1 MLRVLHVVPNI
12 NLKQGGPARSV
23 LALIEA
29 LRRVNGLKISLAAAS
44 SELPVDYPLQIS
56 GRWSLINSATK
67 RILTEAIHQSDIVE
81 LHSIWN
87 GVISFA
93 GRIARR
99 MNKPYLYTPH
109 GMLDPYCLRSRNWLK
124 KVMAVAGEERN
135 IAGAKAFHVLSEE
148 EKSGILKA
156 RPYLSDRE
164 FVVSP
169 NGVDVQEMGQPAG
182 VLTARFPETRGK
194 KVIVFLGRL
203 DVIKGLELPMQAI
216 ALMDARH
223 RPMIL
228 FIGPDFGDESRLKHL
243 AASLGVAPWVI
254 FAGPLY
260 GNDRFH
266 ILADADLVGLT
277 SHYECNSVTATEALA
292 VGGAVLATEGSSLR
306 HAAQAGAAK
315 VVPRTVEAYARAIQE
330 LLNDEQQS
338 RNLRKSARLYAQR
351 QLNWDRLV
359 IPLVELYR
367 KIARNRLDAGESSIK
382 PAVSH

>member
-29 LRRVNGLKISLAAAS
+29 LRRVEGLELSLAAAS
-44 SELPVDYPLQIS
+44 SDEIVEHPLRIS
-56 GRWSLINSATK
+56 GRWSLISADSK
-67 RILTEAIHQSDIVE
+67 RVLKKAIQQSDVVE

-87 GVISFA
+87 GVISYA
-93 GRIARR
+93 GKTARLL
-99 MNKPYLYTPH
+99 NKPYIYTPH
-109 GMLDPYCLRSRNWLK
+109 GMLDPYCLRSRSWLK
-124 KVMAVAGEERN
+124 KIWSVTGEERN
-135 IAGAKAFHVLSEE
+135 IAGTKGFHVLSEE
-148 EKSGILKA
+148 EKSGILHA
-156 RPYLSDRE
+156 RPYLSGRE

-169 NGVDVQEMGQPAG
+169 NGVDVQQTDQHAG
-182 VLTARFPETRGK
+182 VMNNKFPETHGR
-194 KVIVFLGRL
+194 KVVLFLGRL

-216 ALMDARH
+216 ASLEPH
-223 RPMIL
+223 QRPMIL
-228 FIGPDFGDESRLKHL
+228 LVGPDFGDEARLKQL
-243 AASLGVAPWVI
+243 AVTLGIAPWVI

-260 GNDRFH
+260 GNDRFSL
-266 ILADADLVGLT
+266 LAEADLVGLT

-315 VVPRTVEAYARAIQE
+315 VVPRTFEAYAKAVQE
-330 LLNDEQQS
+330 LLHDDQQL

-359 IPLVELYR
+359 VPLVELYR
-367 KIARNRLDAGESSIK
+367 KIAMQQQA
-382 PAVSH
+382 

>member
-23 LALIEA
+23 LAMIDA
-29 LRRVNGLKISLAAAS
+29 LRRVEGLQVSLAAS
-44 SELPVDYPLQIS
+44 SSDETVEHPLQIT
-56 GRWSLINSATK
+56 GRWSLLSTASK
-67 RILTEAIHQSDIVE
+67 RVLKQAIQQADLVE

-87 GVISFA
+87 GVIGYA
-93 GRIARR
+93 GKTAR
-99 MNKPYLYTPH
+99 MMHKPYLYTPH
-109 GMLDPYCLRSRNWLK
+109 GMLDPYCLQSRSWLK
-124 KVMAVAGEERN
+124 KIWAITGEERN
-135 IAGAKAFHVLSEE
+135 IAGARGFHVLSEE
-148 EKSGILKA
+148 EKNGILQA

-169 NGVDVQEMGQPAG
+169 NGVDVQQSVPTTG
-182 VLTARFPETRGK
+182 VMNNQFPETLGR
-194 KVIVFLGRL
+194 KVVLFLGRL

-216 ALMDARH
+216 ASMEASQ

-228 FIGPDFGDESRLKHL
+228 LVGPDFGDETRLKHL
-243 AASLGVAPWVI
+243 AVTLGIAPWVI

-260 GNDRFH
+260 GNDRFSL
-266 ILADADLVGLT
+266 LAEADLVGLT

-315 VVPRTVEAYARAIQE
+315 VVPRTVEAYAKAVQE
-330 LLNDEQQS
+330 LLHDEQQL

-359 IPLVELYR
+359 VPLVDLYR
-367 KIARNRLDAGESSIK
+367 KIARNQST
-382 PAVSH
+382 